1 MTEPAVT
8 ATVNAERQVA
18 TITLRRPEVHNAF
31 DDVMIRQLTEAVIAV
46 GEEPR
51 ARVLVL
57 AAQGKSFSAG
67 GDLNWMRR
75 MAGYSDEENL
85 ADAEALAWLMM
96 KLDRCPKPTIARVQG
111 SAFGGGVGLVAACD
125 LAVTVEGAQFSLSE
139 VRLGLMPSVV
149 GPYVVRAIGER
160 QARRYF
166 LTAER
171 ISAAEAHRIGLVHE
185 VVAADRLD
193 AAVDRLIE
201 ALVQGGPVALTEAKQ
216 LARYLADR
224 PIDEIVIPETARR
237 IADLRASPEGREGVQ
252 AFLDKRKPAWIK

>member
-1 MTEPAVT
+1 MTESAVT
-8 ATVNAERQVA
+8 ATINAERQVA
-18 TITLRRPEVHNAF
+18 TITLNRPQLHNAF
-31 DDVMIRQLTEAVIAV
+31 DDVVIRHLTEAIIAA
-46 GEEPR
+46 GEDPR
-51 ARVLVL
+51 ARVVVL
-57 AAQGKSFSAG
+57 AANGKSFSAG

-75 MAGYSDEENL
+75 MAGYSDDENL

-125 LAVTVEGAQFSLSE
+125 MAVAAEGVQFSLSE

-160 QARRYF
+160 AARRYF

-171 ISAAEAHRIGLVHE
+171 FDAAEAHRLGLVHE
-185 VVAADRLD
+185 VVAADQLD
-193 AAVDRLIE
+193 AVVDRLIA
-201 ALVQGGPVALTEAKQ
+201 ALVQGGPVAEAEAKL

-224 PIDEIVIPETARR
+224 PIDEVVIPETARR
-237 IADLRASPEGREGVQ
+237 IADMRASPEGREGVQ
-252 AFLDKRKPAWIK
+252 AFLDKRKPAWVK